1 MSMWRPRFLKCMIL
15 DHKLQRM
22 LNDSKIGQLNSE
34 RPLHQTAVCQVTA
47 IMSLFVERPV
57 ASLWRRDA
65 KAGVGLGRKVQ
76 VDSEKFRA
84 HKASKGTS
92 YLFRCVIGYGKHA
105 GWWSLLCFIGPTQ
118 KLQI

>member
-1 MSMWRPRFLKCMIL
+1 MYNFGPQITK
-15 DHKLQRM
+15 DVK

-65 KAGVGLGRKVQ
+65 KAGVGG
-76 VDSEKFRA
+76 
-84 HKASKGTS
+84 G
-92 YLFRCVIGYGKHA
+92 
-105 GWWSLLCFIGPTQ
+105 
-118 KLQI
+118 

>member
-1 MSMWRPRFLKCMIL
+1 MNGKACLKQKTQKPINC
-15 DHKLQRM
+15 
-22 LNDSKIGQLNSE
+22 
-34 RPLHQTAVCQVTA
+34 CQVTA
-47 IMSLFVERPV
+47 IMSLFAERPV

-65 KAGVGLGRKVQ
+65 KAGVGPGRKVQ
-76 VDSEKFRA
+76 VDSEKFKA